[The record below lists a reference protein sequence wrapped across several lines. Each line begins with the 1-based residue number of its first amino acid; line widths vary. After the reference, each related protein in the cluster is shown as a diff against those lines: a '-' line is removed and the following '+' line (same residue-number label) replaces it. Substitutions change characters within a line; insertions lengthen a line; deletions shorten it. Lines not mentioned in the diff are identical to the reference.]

1 MYTMKVRS
9 ISGTVH
15 TFSYY
20 DREVYERCLRVA
32 EKSAGLTV
40 LETDKN
46 DPEPGALPS
55 LDKYVLKGPKQ
66 ASYSLEPAVE
76 TEITDG
82 A

>member
-32 EKSAGLTV
+32 EKSEGLTV
-40 LETDKN
+40 LETD
-46 DPEPGALPS
+46 
-55 LDKYVLKGPKQ
+55 
-66 ASYSLEPAVE
+66 EPAVE